1 LFTFAGKQ
9 GQQGKII
16 FTLSNLLNCGIMHL
30 DMKTRTQS
38 HFPYLTWFLLLV
50 LLCLPG
56 NLLAQGGEVRAILFF
71 SPTCGHCHKVITE
84 DLPPLFEQYPDRL
97 NIIGVDISAPE
108 GQQLYQ
114 AAIERLEI
122 PDDRRGVPTLIIDD
136 VVLVGSGEIPEQLP
150 GLVEQYMA
158 EGGVD
163 WPDIPG
169 IEAILS
175 AEGEPAPAE
184 TGKAQGT
191 ATADATETPAPEEET
206 PATAATEAKAPE
218 EPTATP
224 DATEAAP
231 ATPDATQE
239 AVAAGATT
247 EPPASSPASASGS
260 SGLTL
265 PETQPPDLRTRLMRD
280 PAGNGVAVLVL
291 IGLIGMVVYT
301 AVAFRQPIDHAK
313 DPPSWSNLAI
323 PILSLIGIV
332 VAAYLAY
339 VETAEVSAV
348 CGPVGDCNTVQ
359 QSSYARLFGVLP
371 IGWLGVIG
379 YVAIIAAWLVKRSAT
394 GQLAHLAALAL
405 FAMTLFG
412 TLFSIYLTFLEP
424 FVIGATCMWC
434 ITSAIVMALLL
445 WLSIPDGRRAIK
457 TIAHPQ

>member
-1 LFTFAGKQ
+1 
-9 GQQGKII
+9 
-16 FTLSNLLNCGIMHL
+16 MHL
-30 DMKTRTQS
+30 DMKTQTQS
-38 HFPYLTWFLLLV
+38 LFTYLSWLVLLV
-50 LLCLPG
+50 LFCLPQT
-56 NLLAQGGEVRAILFF
+56 LLAQGGEVRAILFF
-71 SPTCGHCHKVITE
+71 SPTCGHCHRVITE

-97 NIIGVDISAPE
+97 NIISVDISAPE

-114 AAIERLEI
+114 AAIERFAI
-122 PDDRRGVPTLIIDD
+122 SDNRRGVPTLIIDD

-169 IEAILS
+169 IDAILS

-184 TGKAQGT
+184 TDAAQGT
-191 ATADATETPAPEEET
+191 ATEEATAGAAESPAPQEEK
-206 PATAATEAKAPE
+206 PATAATA
-218 EPTATP
+218 TATP
-224 DATEAAP
+224 ETTQAAT
-231 ATPDATQE
+231 ATPEATQE

-247 EPPASSPASASGS
+247 EPPVSSPASASGS

-301 AVAFRQPIDHAK
+301 AVAFRQPVDVAK
-313 DPPSWSNLAI
+313 EPPAWSNLAI
-323 PILSLIGIV
+323 PILSLVGIV
-332 VAAYLAY
+332 VVAYLAY
-339 VETAEVSAV
+339 VETAEVAAV

-371 IGWLGVIG
+371 IGWLGVAG

-394 GQLAHLAALAL
+394 GQLALLAAIAL

-457 TIAHPQ
+457 TIANPQ

>member
-1 LFTFAGKQ
+1 
-9 GQQGKII
+9 
-16 FTLSNLLNCGIMHL
+16 MHL
-30 DMKTRTQS
+30 DMKTQTQS
-38 HFPYLTWFLLLV
+38 LFTYLSWLVLLV
-50 LLCLPG
+50 LFCLPQT
-56 NLLAQGGEVRAILFF
+56 LLAQGGEVRAILFF
-71 SPTCGHCHKVITE
+71 SPTCGHCHRVITE

-97 NIIGVDISAPE
+97 NIISVDISAPE

-114 AAIERLEI
+114 AAIERFAI
-122 PDDRRGVPTLIIDD
+122 SDNRRGVPTLIIDD

-169 IEAILS
+169 IDAILS

-184 TGKAQGT
+184 TDAAQGT
-191 ATADATETPAPEEET
+191 ATEEATAGAAESPAPQEET
-206 PATAATEAKAPE
+206 PATAATA
-218 EPTATP
+218 TATP
-224 DATEAAP
+224 ETTQAAT
-231 ATPDATQE
+231 ATPEATQE

-247 EPPASSPASASGS
+247 EPPVSSPASASGS

-301 AVAFRQPIDHAK
+301 AVAFRQPVDVAK
-313 DPPSWSNLAI
+313 EPPAWSNLAI
-323 PILSLIGIV
+323 PILSLVGIV
-332 VAAYLAY
+332 VVAYLAY
-339 VETAEVSAV
+339 VETAEVAAV

-371 IGWLGVIG
+371 IGWLGVAG

-394 GQLAHLAALAL
+394 GQLALLAAIAL

-457 TIAHPQ
+457 TIANPQ